1 MTITDFLSRL
11 DEVRTRGTGKHL
23 ARCPS
28 HSDKNPSLSIGE
40 VGTRILVKCWAGCET
55 SQIVE
60 SLGLTM
66 ADLFTDGPIFRGQR
80 LIPKSQK
87 LNFSALAYRFELA
100 ALDRRLKAERVL
112 NAVASFSGD
121 GMEDAQRDRLLKV
134 VARAFGDQRRA
145 EFLETVADDFRL
157 KAFEERMKDHAA

>member
-55 SQIVE
+55 PQIVAA
-60 SLGLTM
+60 LGLTM
-66 ADLFTDGPIFRGQR
+66 ADLFTDSPASAKKHPSPARQR
-80 LIPKSQK
+80 IDRDEAA
-87 LNFSALAYRFELA
+87 FRFELA
-100 ALDRRLKAERVL
+100 AMDRRLRVERVL
-112 NAVASFSGD
+112 NALASFSGD
-121 GMEDAQRDRLLKV
+121 GLEDAQRDRLLKV
-134 VARAFGDQRRA
+134 VARAFEDQYRA